1 MSAEWAAE
9 RGDETFGIGFRE
21 MIVLWLRSGKSRHF
35 AFGLRDSYRP
45 PLAVWIIAP

>member
-1 MSAEWAAE
+1 M
-9 RGDETFGIGFRE
+9 E
-21 MIVLWLRSGKSRHF
+21 MVVLWLRSGKGRNF